1 MVRAFE
7 TASDGSD
14 SDNSDFPMNY
24 RFAIIGGGL
33 TGTSLLCQLVDAL
46 ERLGDAGRRSAC
58 GLAIDIFEKHPVV
71 GPGLPH
77 NGAYV
82 LPFHITNMCARDM
95 TVRIAR
101 PDDFQQWV
109 RNNRDAAS
117 PRFDQQEVAFSVSSG
132 VDEHCAHYPRQVM
145 GEYLKSQFN
154 GAAKKAKDIGV
165 EVKIWSRCEVVD
177 LWGEGTNIYLTSVD
191 DQRVR
196 KRVGPF
202 QGALLATGHW
212 FASSRIDN
220 YLSSPWPAVKLLEVI
235 PPGAEVGVIGSSLS
249 AIETALTLS
258 AEGRFQRL
266 PSGRLSYE
274 KPDKPRRLTL
284 FSRQG
289 LLPRVRGRIGQRRNR
304 YFTCERLR
312 RLMDERPN
320 QLTLRELFQLID
332 RELSAAYG
340 VQINWRQ
347 VVEPSGAPARVLE
360 QDIDRAV
367 KGDGPAGE
375 LVWQTVL
382 VQIFPVVRELYL
394 SLSAAERR
402 LFDQQFNTLFFVH
415 AATQPV
421 SNAEKLLALME
432 AGVVGIQKLGRDYRF
447 DFNESTGEF
456 ELYSI
461 GTDGQCRLATFSF
474 CVDARGQPR
483 SIETDNSELT
493 LNLLKRGLV
502 QTERIPPADR
512 AYTADSARGSIL
524 IDPDTHRVVHTDPE
538 NGDNANI
545 ELFAVGAMTRGQI
558 IDASM
563 AYGLARSTQ
572 TIANLLIKKLSDL
585 RRLD

>member
-1 MVRAFE
+1 MVRTFE
-7 TASDGSD
+7 TASDGPD
-14 SDNSDFPMNY
+14 SDHSDCPMKY

-46 ERLGDAGRRSAC
+46 DRMGDAGRKSAF
-58 GLAIDIFEKHPVV
+58 GLGIDIFEKHPVV

-82 LPFHITNMCARDM
+82 LPFHITNMCAGDM

-109 RNNRDAAS
+109 RRNREAVS
-117 PRFDQQEVAFSVSSG
+117 PRFDQQESAFSVSGG
-132 VDEHCAHYPRQVM
+132 VDEHCAHYPREVM
-145 GEYLKSQFN
+145 GEYLKSQFDD
-154 GAAKKAKDIGV
+154 ALKKAEDIGV
-165 EVKIWSRCEVVD
+165 EVKTWSRCEVVD
-177 LWGEGTNIYLTSVD
+177 LWGEDTNIYLIAVG
-191 DQRVR
+191 DQGDR
-196 KRVGPF
+196 KRAGPF

-212 FASSRIDN
+212 FESSRIDN
-220 YLSSPWPAVKLLEVI
+220 YLSSPWPAAKLLDVI

-258 AEGRFQRL
+258 AEGRFKRL
-266 PSGRLSYE
+266 DSGRLSYE

-304 YFTCERLR
+304 YLTCERLR

-320 QLTLRELFQLID
+320 QLTLIELFQLID

-347 VVEPSGAPARVLE
+347 VAEPSGAPARVLE

-367 KGDGPAGE
+367 KGDGPEGE

-432 AGVVGIQKLGRDYRF
+432 AGVVEIKKLGRDYRF
-447 DFNESTGEF
+447 EVNESTGEF
-456 ELYSI
+456 EFYSG

-483 SIETDNSELT
+483 SIETDSSELT
-493 LNLLKRGLV
+493 RNLLQRGLV
-502 QTERIPPADR
+502 QTERLEPADH
-512 AYTADSARGSIL
+512 AHSAASASGSIL

-538 NGDNANI
+538 HGGNAGI

-572 TIANLLIKKLSDL
+572 RIANLLIKRLSDL
-585 RRLD
+585 LRLE